1 MSNMFIRIQANV
13 PPTVGKIN
21 PSDIDLFLPYDP
33 EALAFWNF
41 TSGSLVSA
49 NSQSQVLTAQGG
61 YSLTDNALVAK
72 TGGSNN
78 LLTSYIESGEFS
90 FSGVIDMSQ
99 ATSAAMVIAG
109 NFKASPESGAAIY
122 LTGAGNVATRAASK
136 VSIIDDLPD
145 MTKPLFYAVSVNAS
159 VPSLSVVIKQPGRI
173 DFSATGGFFP
183 SPYVSSTSPLLI
195 GSLAGGQSSNIK
207 TYEFAIYNKALSLE
221 ALNRKYL
228 ESQVRMAGVGVK
240 I

>member
-13 PPTVGKIN
+13 PTTIGKVN
-21 PSDIDLFLPYDP
+21 SSDIDLFLPYDP

-49 NSQSQVLTAQGG
+49 NSQTQVLTAQGS
-61 YSLTDNALVAK
+61 YSLADNALIAK
-72 TGGSNN
+72 SGGANN
-78 LLTSYIESGEFS
+78 LLSSYVESGEFS

-159 VPSLSVVIKQPGRI
+159 VPLLSVVIKQPGRI

>member
-13 PPTVGKIN
+13 PATVGKIN

-41 TSGSLVSA
+41 TSGSLDSA
-49 NSQSQVLTAQGG
+49 NSQNQKLTAQGA
-61 YSLTDNALVAK
+61 YELTDNALIARA
-72 TGGSNN
+72 GGANN
-78 LLTSYIESGEFS
+78 LLSSYIESGEFS

-99 ATSAAMVIAG
+99 ASSGAMVMAG
-109 NFKASPESGAAIY
+109 NFIASPESGAAIY
-122 LTGAGNVATRAASK
+122 LTGAGKVATRAASK

-145 MTKPLFYAVSVNAS
+145 MTKPLFYAVSVS
-159 VPSLSVVIKQPGRI
+159 GSKPLLSVVIKQPGRL
-173 DFSATGGFFP
+173 DFSATGAFFP

-195 GSLAGGQSSNIK
+195 GSLAGGQNANVK
-207 TYEFAIYNKALSLE
+207 TYEFAIYDKSLSLD

-228 ESQVRMAGVGVK
+228 EAQVRMKGIG
-240 I
+240 ISI